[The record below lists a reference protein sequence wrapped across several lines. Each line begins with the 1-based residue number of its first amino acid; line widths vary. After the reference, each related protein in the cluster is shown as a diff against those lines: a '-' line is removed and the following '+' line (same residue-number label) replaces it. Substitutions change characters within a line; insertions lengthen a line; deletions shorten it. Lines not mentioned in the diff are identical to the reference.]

1 MIKLQAMKR
10 DFLISVFLVLS
21 SLTLFAGT
29 VKTREYTMVS
39 GDTKLKAVIR
49 VDSTIRFELYR
60 YDLLL
65 MSSEAIGI
73 RLADGTAI
81 GINPSVKKSKQIH
94 AAYAV
99 KAEIPEK
106 TRIVGAQYQEL
117 ILMFKPDYNLE
128 FRLFDNGLAYR
139 FVLNRQGEVVIGN
152 ELGGYRFDPKD
163 SVCLALEDNFYSAY
177 ETPYIYST
185 VGEIQTGSRFFM
197 PVLVHKP
204 DGTGLWLGESNVR
217 DYPGMWLEK
226 SGQNSVKS
234 VFPGY
239 PLKLKGEGS
248 PYGQFQVT
256 EYAPYIA
263 KTAGTRTL
271 PWRIVGVSEKD
282 GDLITN
288 QLVYL
293 LADPCVIEDPS
304 WIKPGWVI
312 LDWWARRN
320 IFGVDFKADINTET
334 AKYFIDFCAKY
345 GITYYLF
352 DDGWS
357 DLGNILKIRPGLDMD
372 LVMAYAKEKNVKIM
386 LWLAASTLEKQMTEA
401 LDLYEKW
408 GVAGIKVDF
417 MNRDDQVMMNWYEK
431 VLQETAKRHMVVNFH
446 GTCKSTGLRRTY
458 PNLLTQEGLIEFEFS
473 GCSDWDNPDHH
484 NTLPFLRNVAG
495 PMDYI
500 PGTFNN
506 VVKKDFRIVGD
517 FPMGMGTRA
526 HSIAM
531 AVTTTSPMQMIPDA
545 PSDYER
551 EPECARFLL
560 GIPVVWDD
568 TKVME
573 AKMGDYLIIQRWSDT
588 ECYVA
593 ATTDWTPRDFTLDF
607 SFLPEGKFTLDL
619 IRDGINA
626 GIRAIDYKME
636 TLKIDRNTRLP
647 IHLAPGGGWVGRIR

>member
-1 MIKLQAMKR
+1 MKKTLLLSA
-10 DFLISVFLVLS
+10 FLIGIAAA
-21 SLTLFAGT
+21 FAGT
-29 VKTREYTMVS
+29 IKTHEYPLLS
-39 GDTKLKAVIR
+39 PDQKLKAVIR
-49 VDSTIRFELYR
+49 IDSTIRFELYSNGKS
-60 YDLLL
+60 L

-73 RLADGTAI
+73 ELADGSSI
-81 GINPSVKKSKQIH
+81 GINPVVKKTQQITVDQI
-94 AAYAV
+94 V
-99 KAEIPEK
+99 KPEIREK
-106 TRIVGAQYQEL
+106 SETIRDHYQEL
-117 ILMFKPDYNLE
+117 KLMFKPDYNME
-128 FRLFDNGLAYR
+128 FRLYNEGLAYR
-139 FVLNRQGEVVIGN
+139 IVLNKPGDLVIKN
-152 ELGGYRFDPKD
+152 ELGGYRFDAGD
-163 SVCLALEDNFYSAY
+163 SVCLALEKSFYSAY
-177 ETPYIYST
+177 ETPYVYKTIGT
-185 VGEIQTGSRFFM
+185 LAAGDRFFL

-204 DGTGLWLGESNVR
+204 DGTGLWLGESNIR

-226 SGQNSVKS
+226 SGENLVKS
-234 VFPGY
+234 IFPGY
-239 PLKLKGEGS
+239 PLKVKGVDS
-248 PYGQFQVT
+248 PYGQTEVL

-263 KTAGTRTL
+263 KTKGTRSL
-271 PWRIVGVSEKD
+271 PWRIIAVSEKD
-282 GDLITN
+282 AGLITN

-293 LADPCVIEDPS
+293 LAAPNEIADPS
-304 WIKPGWVI
+304 WIRPGWVI

-357 DLGNILKIRPGLDMD
+357 DLGNILKIRPGLDMEQ
-372 LVMAYAKEKNVKIM
+372 VMAYAKQKKVKIL
-386 LWLAASTLEKQMTEA
+386 LWLAAATFERQMVEA

-408 GVAGIKVDF
+408 GIAGIKVDF
-417 MNRDDQVMMNWYEK
+417 MNRDDQVMMNFYEK

-458 PNLLTQEGLIEFEFS
+458 PNLLTQEGLIEFEYS

-506 VVKKDFRIVGD
+506 VVKKDFRIVAD
-517 FPMGMGTRA
+517 FPIGMGTRA

-531 AVTTTSPMQMIPDA
+531 AVTTMSPMQMIPDA

-560 GIPVVWDD
+560 SIPTVWDETHVFD
-568 TKVME
+568 
-573 AKMGDYLIIQRWSDT
+573 AKMGDYLVLARRSGKDW
-588 ECYVA
+588 YLA

-607 SFLPEGKFTLDL
+607 SFLPDGPFTLDL
-619 IRDGINA
+619 VRDGINA
-626 GIRAIDYKME
+626 DIRAIDYKME
-636 TLKIDRNTRLP
+636 TLKVTRATRLKV
-647 IHLAPGGGWVGRIR
+647 HLAPGGGWVGRIR

>member
-1 MIKLQAMKR
+1 MKKV
-10 DFLISVFLVLS
+10 LLLSVFLIGMAA
-21 SLTLFAGT
+21 TAFAGMI
-29 VKTREYTMVS
+29 KTREYPLAS
-39 GDTKLKAVIR
+39 PDQKLKAVIR
-49 VDSTIRFELYR
+49 IDSCIRFELYR
-60 YDLLL
+60 NGRSL
-65 MSSEAIGI
+65 MSGEAIGI
-73 RLADGTAI
+73 KLADGTSAGSFPVVNKHQQI
-81 GINPSVKKSKQIH
+81 YVDQVIKPEIREKSETIRDH
-94 AAYAV
+94 
-99 KAEIPEK
+99 
-106 TRIVGAQYQEL
+106 YQEL
-117 ILMFKPDYNLE
+117 KLMFKPDYNLE
-128 FRLFDNGLAYR
+128 FRMYDDGFAYR
-139 FVLNRQGEVVIGN
+139 FVLAKPGEIVIEN
-152 ELGGYRFDPKD
+152 ELGGYRFDAGD
-163 SVCLALEDNFYSAY
+163 SVCLVRENSFYSAY
-177 ETPYIYST
+177 ETPYLYKT
-185 VGEIQTGSRFFM
+185 VGEVAAGDRFFL

-226 SGQNSVKS
+226 SGKSSVKS
-234 VFPGY
+234 IFPGY
-239 PLKLKGEGS
+239 PLRIKGEGS
-248 PYGQFQVT
+248 PYGETEVL

-263 KTAGTRTL
+263 KTKGARTL
-271 PWRIVGVSEKD
+271 PWRIVAISEND
-282 GDLITN
+282 GELITN

-293 LADPCVIEDPS
+293 LADPNQIADAS

-345 GITYYLF
+345 GITYFLF

-357 DLGNILKIRPGLDMD
+357 DLGNILKLRPGLDMD
-372 LVMAYAKEKNVKIM
+372 QVVAYAKQKNVKIM
-386 LWLAASTLEKQMTEA
+386 LWLAAATLDKQMDEA
-401 LDLYEKW
+401 LGLYEKW
-408 GVAGIKVDF
+408 GIAGIKVDF
-417 MNRDDQVMMNWYEK
+417 MNRDDQVMMNYYEK

-517 FPMGMGTRA
+517 YPIGMGTRA
-526 HSIAM
+526 HFMAM
-531 AVTTTSPMQMIPDA
+531 AVTTMSPMQMIPDA

-560 GIPVVWDD
+560 SIPVTWDETRVFD
-568 TKVME
+568 
-573 AKMGDYLIIQRWSDT
+573 AKMGDYLVLARRSGRDW
-588 ECYVA
+588 YMA

-607 SFLPEGKFTLDL
+607 SFLPEGNFTLDL
-619 IRDGINA
+619 VRDGINA
-626 GIRAIDYKME
+626 DIRAIDYKME
-636 TLKIDRNTRLP
+636 SLKITRDTRLKV
-647 IHLAPGGGWVGRIR
+647 HLAPGGGWIGKIRE

>member
-1 MIKLQAMKR
+1 MKKA
-10 DFLISVFLVLS
+10 FCLMLVF
-21 SLTLFAGT
+21 
-29 VKTREYTMVS
+29 
-39 GDTKLKAVIR
+39 
-49 VDSTIRFELYR
+49 
-60 YDLLL
+60 LL
-65 MSSEAIGI
+65 MSPAANAWKAKTRDYQMVSPDQELRAIVRIDSSIRFDLYLYDSFLVSSKAIGI
-73 RLADGTAI
+73 KLTDGTLV
-81 GINPSVKKSKQIH
+81 GVNPSLKEARKINVGGALKP
-94 AAYAV
+94 
-99 KAEIPEK
+99 EIPEK
-106 TRIVGAQYQEL
+106 TQVIADSYQAL
-117 ILMFKPDYNLE
+117 TLVFKQRFSLE
-128 FRLFDNGLAYR
+128 FRLYNEGLAYR
-139 FVLNRQGEVVIGN
+139 FILDHPGEIVVEN
-152 ELGGYRFDPKD
+152 ELGGYRFDAKD
-163 SVCLALEDNFYSAY
+163 SVCLALEDNFNSAY

-185 VGEIQTGSRFFM
+185 IGELKDGSSFFL

-226 SGQNSVKS
+226 SGTNTVRSL
-234 VFPGY
+234 FPGY
-239 PLKLKGEGS
+239 PLRVKGEGS
-248 PYGQFQVT
+248 PYGQMKVLQ
-256 EYAPYIA
+256 YAPYIA
-263 KTAGTRTL
+263 RIQGTRSL
-271 PWRIVGVSEKD
+271 PWRIVAVSEKD

-288 QLVYL
+288 QMVYL
-293 LADPCVIEDPS
+293 LADPCKIADPS

-320 IFGVDFKADINTET
+320 IFGTDFKADINTET
-334 AKYFIDFCAKY
+334 ARYFIDFCATY

-357 DLGNILKIRPGLDMD
+357 DLGNILKVRSGLDMEE
-372 LVMAYAKEKNVKIM
+372 VMAYAKQKNVKIL
-386 LWLAASTLEKQMTEA
+386 LWLAAATLDKQMSEA

-417 MNRDDQVMMNWYEK
+417 MNRDDQLMMNWYEK
-431 VLQETAKRHMVVNFH
+431 VLQQAARRHMVVNFH
-446 GTCKSTGLRRTY
+446 GTCKPTGLRRTY

-506 VVKKDFRIVGD
+506 VSKEHFHIDAD
-517 FPMGMGTRA
+517 YPAGMGTRA

-545 PSDYER
+545 PSDYMH

-560 GIPVVWDD
+560 SIPTVWDE
-568 TKVME
+568 TEVME
-573 AKMGDYLIIQRWSDT
+573 AKMGDYLVIRRFSQT
-588 ECYVA
+588 ECFVA

-607 SFLPEGKFTLDL
+607 SFLNPGTYTLDL

-626 GIRAIDYKME
+626 DIRAIDYKME
-636 TLKIDRNTRLP
+636 TLTITPDTRLK